1 MSMFGDDDYPVREL
15 SEEECWERL
24 ASEEFGRLA
33 FLMVDE
39 VHLVPINY
47 ALDGRSLL
55 FRTAAGNKL
64 FAVVLSHDVVF
75 EIDHVD
81 EQQNQAWSVILRGFP
96 RLLEEDEAHRAELV
110 PLRPWIDTQKDSV
123 VEIRATGVSGREF
136 RLTRPW
142 LRERVD

>member
-1 MSMFGDDDYPVREL
+1 MTSDGDPVREL

-47 ALDGRSLL
+47 AVDGRSLL

-64 FAVVLSHDVVF
+64 FAAVLSHDVVF
-75 EIDHVD
+75 EIDKVD
-81 EQQNQAWSVILRGFP
+81 DDQNTAWSVIVRGFP

-110 PLRPWIDTQKDSV
+110 PLRPWVDTRKDSV
-123 VEIRATGVSGREF
+123 VEIRATAVSGREF
-136 RLTRPW
+136 ELTRPW
-142 LRERVD
+142 LHARLD

>member
-1 MSMFGDDDYPVREL
+1 MTTDDGPVRDLTED
-15 SEEECWERL
+15 ECWERL

-47 ALDGRSLL
+47 SVDGRSLL

-64 FAVVLSHDVVF
+64 FGVVLSHDVVF

-81 EQQNQAWSVILRGFP
+81 DEQNTAWSVVLRGFP
-96 RLLEEDEAHRAELV
+96 RLLEEDEAHRAEQV
-110 PLRPWIDTQKDSV
+110 PLRPWVDTRKDSV
-123 VEIRATGVSGREF
+123 VEIKSTSVSGREF
-136 RLTRPW
+136 QLTRPW
-142 LRERVD
+142 LHARVD

>member
-1 MSMFGDDDYPVREL
+1 MSIYGDDDYPVREL
-15 SEEECWERL
+15 TDEECWERL

-33 FLMVDE
+33 FQMVDE
-39 VHLVPINY
+39 IHLVPINY

-64 FAVVLSHDVVF
+64 FAVALSRDVVF

-81 EQQNQAWSVILRGFP
+81 DEQDTAWSVILRGYP
-96 RLLEEDEAHRAELV
+96 RLLEEDEAHRAEQV
-110 PLRPWIDTQKDSV
+110 PLRPWVDTRKESV
-123 VEIRATGVSGREF
+123 VEIKATGVSGREF

-142 LRERVD
+142 LHDRED

>member
-1 MSMFGDDDYPVREL
+1 MSMFGEEYPMREL

-24 ASEEFGRLA
+24 AGEHFGRLA

-39 VHLVPINY
+39 LHLVPINY

-55 FRTAAGNKL
+55 FRTAGGNKL

-75 EIDHVD
+75 EIDHVS
-81 EQQNQAWSVILRGFP
+81 EQQNLAWSVIVRGFP
-96 RLLEEDEAHRAELV
+96 RLLEEDEAHRAEQV
-110 PLRPWIDTQKDSV
+110 GLRSWVDIRKDSV
-123 VEIRATGVSGREF
+123 VEITATSVSGREF

-142 LRERVD
+142 LDAPTD

>member
-1 MSMFGDDDYPVREL
+1 MTNDDPVREL

-33 FLMVDE
+33 FMMVDE
-39 VHLVPINY
+39 LHLVPINY
-47 ALDGRSLL
+47 AVDGRSLL

-81 EQQNQAWSVILRGFP
+81 DKQNTAWSVILRGFP

-110 PLRPWIDTQKDSV
+110 PLRPWVDTRKDSV
-123 VEIRATGVSGREF
+123 VEIRAMSVSGREF
-136 RLTRPW
+136 QLSRPW
-142 LRERVD
+142 LRARVD